1 MLGLATV
8 LSEQGMEGIVPFVVP
23 APVRPQTVEPE
34 AVASNDEV
42 AKPRMGAWI
51 LGGGIVAVLLA
62 AALGYWILQKQAAP
76 ARYRAAVTQPIQGL
90 PDLPVD
96 AQQEA
101 PNRLQAD
108 AVPASAPQASMPQS
122 EASRAPAPSALRRP
136 ARAAARTAPDSVFVF
151 NPEWSSQVRRIGDVD
166 PVTER
171 STMVVLDAIHD
182 VQERE
187 RQQRAAVSKE
197 ERSEP

>member
-8 LSEQGMEGIVPFVVP
+8 LTEQGMEGIVPFVVP

-34 AVASNDEV
+34 VVASDDEV

-51 LGGGIVAVLLA
+51 LGGGIVAVLLVS
-62 AALGYWILQKQAAP
+62 ALGYWISQMQAAP
-76 ARYRAAVTQPIQGL
+76 ARHRAAVTQPIQGL
-90 PDLPVD
+90 PDPPAGVQEEATLSLQSD
-96 AQQEA
+96 AA
-101 PNRLQAD
+101 
-108 AVPASAPQASMPQS
+108 PASAPQASVPQP
-122 EASRAPAPSALRRP
+122 AAFQAAAPSGLRSP
-136 ARAAARTAPDSVFVF
+136 AKVAARTAPESVFVL
-151 NPEWSSQVRRIGDVD
+151 NPEWSSQVRRIGDVG

-187 RQQRAAVSKE
+187 RQQRAAIPKE
-197 ERSEP
+197 GRSEP